1 MSKIWKSLFDVRKGE
16 YSRTLSMSLYLLFVM
31 VAYYI
36 LKPVSAAMFL
46 NTFNIDKL
54 PVLYMLIAGGG
65 GALAYF
71 YTKIALKSS
80 LRIAVFWTMCL
91 SVISLVAFWWL
102 IGLNL
107 PWLLYVFNVW
117 VSLFSIVLMSQG
129 WLVAANVF
137 HTREAKR
144 LYGLLGLGA
153 VMGAAIG
160 SAVTKLTVKL
170 IGTRNLILACAW
182 MVILAYIAFLS
193 AVRRSRESIASA
205 KAAKA
210 EKTEFSARDIFTSIG
225 RYRHLQVIIAIIL
238 LTFIV
243 DEMVDFQFQ
252 AMAKQIY
259 RGNQLTAFFGSF
271 YLYLNIIALV
281 LQFFFTAWVVRIVGV
296 GGTLQIMPVS
306 IAAASIGAVLAPGLI
321 SSLITRFAEAVNRY
335 TFNKTGMELL
345 YLPLP
350 VELRNRTKAFVD
362 IFVDRAGRGLAGVL
376 LGTLLWSGM
385 RDLRVVA
392 GLTIAFAIAWML
404 LARRAQHEY
413 LGTVRARIERR
424 RLDLDSA
431 RVPVDDPATLALL
444 EQTVESD
451 NPRQAAYALSLLTE
465 AVHYDLNP
473 VLLRLASRPDAELR
487 GKVYEVA
494 WFVRFEGLFERAL
507 SEIQSARPD
516 DAGASLKPA
525 VIYVLSFSTDAT
537 SLAKQLMDNPN
548 PLIAE
553 SALEAVRT
561 REGWAGQLISDDWL
575 AAAIHDPDPQR
586 RCLAAFAI
594 EVRGDQSTAVL
605 QKLLK
610 DESPGVAAA
619 ACRAAGSLRN
629 RACVDQIV
637 GWLAEPAVRGPAID
651 ALASF
656 GTSITGYLGDFLAD
670 TETPAAI
677 RRQIPRVLKLVP
689 DQRSVDVLL
698 NSIAQFDLSIRAAVL
713 KALNTLRETAP
724 NLDYGETFVTEQILN
739 EARHYFE
746 LYSALEPIREKT
758 LPRTATAL
766 LARTIEERLQQTLER
781 LFRLLGLRYSPSD
794 MHAAYLAV
802 QRRRQ
807 DQFLAALEFL
817 DTVLERPLKR
827 VLLPMLD
834 SSDRLVEN
842 GRELFG
848 VEVRDAESAISELVG
863 SSDPWL
869 AACAMATAAERKLH
883 KLTPEITRAS
893 QRWGAEIAEVGQTAV
908 RSLAAGGVVA

>member
-65 GALAYF
+65 GVLAYF

-80 LRIAVFWTMCL
+80 LRIAVFWAMCL

-107 PWLLYVFNVW
+107 PWMLYVFNIW

-137 HTREAKR
+137 NTREAKR

-170 IGTRNLILACAW
+170 IGTRNLILACAL
-182 MVILAYIAFLS
+182 MVVFAYIAFLFT
-193 AVRRSRESIASA
+193 VRQSRESIASA
-205 KAAKA
+205 KAGKA
-210 EKTEFSARDIFTSIG
+210 ERTEFSARDIFISIG
-225 RYRHLQVIIAIIL
+225 RYPHLQIIIAIIL

-243 DEMVDFQFQ
+243 DELVDFQFQ
-252 AMAKQIY
+252 AMAKHIY

-271 YLYLNIIALV
+271 YLYLNIIALL
-281 LQFFFTAWVVRIVGV
+281 LQFFFTAWLVRIVGV

-306 IAAASIGAVLAPGLI
+306 IAAASIGAIFAPGLI

-350 VELRNRTKAFVD
+350 AELRNRTKAFVD
-362 IFVDRAGRGLAGVL
+362 ILVDRTGRGLAGILLGVL
-376 LGTLLWSGM
+376 LWCGM
-385 RDLRVVA
+385 RDLRVVG
-392 GLTIAFAIAWML
+392 GLTIAFAIVWML

-413 LGTVRARIERR
+413 MGTVRARIEKR

-431 RVPVDDPATLALL
+431 RVSVDDPATLALL
-444 EQTVESD
+444 EQTVESE

-473 VLLRLASRPDAELR
+473 VLLRLASRPSAELR

-494 WFVRFEGLFERAL
+494 WFVRFEGLFDAAL
-507 SEIQSARPD
+507 SEIQSAQPGD
-516 DAGASLKPA
+516 SSPSLKPA
-525 VIYVLSFSTDAT
+525 VAYVLSFSKDGMA
-537 SLAKQLMDNPN
+537 LAQQLMDNPN
-548 PLIAE
+548 PWIAE
-553 SALEAVRT
+553 SAVTTIRT
-561 REGWAGQLISDDWL
+561 REGWVRRLITGDWL
-575 AAAIHDPDPQR
+575 AAGIQDPAPQR
-586 RCLAAFAI
+586 RSLTAFAI
-594 EVRGDQSTAVL
+594 EVLGDENTGAL
-605 QKLLK
+605 QKLLQ
-610 DESPGVAAA
+610 DENPQVAAA
-619 ACRAAGSLRN
+619 ACRAAGALRN

-637 GWLAEPAVRGPAID
+637 GWLADPAVRAKAID

-656 GTSITGYLGDFLAD
+656 GTLITGYLGDFLVD
-670 TETPAAI
+670 TATPTAI

-698 NSIAQFDLSIRAAVL
+698 KSIAQFDLSIRAAVL
-713 KALNTLRETAP
+713 KALNTLRQTAP
-724 NLDYGETFVTEQILN
+724 NLDYGETFVTEQILS
-739 EARHYFE
+739 EARRYFE
-746 LYSALEPIREKT
+746 LYSALEPIRMKMQ
-758 LPRTATAL
+758 PRTATAL
-766 LARTIEERLQQTLER
+766 LARTIEERLQQTIER

-794 MHAAYLAV
+794 MHAVYLAV

-834 SSDRLVEN
+834 ASDRLAQN
-842 GRELFG
+842 GRDLFG
-848 VEVRDAESAISELVG
+848 VEVRDTESAISELVG

-883 KLTPEITRAS
+883 KLTPEIISAS
-893 QRWGAEIAEVGQTAV
+893 QRWGAEIAEVGKSAV
-908 RSLAAGGVVA
+908 SALAAGGVVA